1 MWWASDS
8 FAPAFIED
16 CSLWNKLKKAILF
29 GKLTES
35 VPRDVVIL
43 NEEGG
48 GGGGGDAITGGSA
61 PERGKPLR
69 SGTRGSRSRLR
80 TLGGPTHFEQF

>member
-1 MWWASDS
+1 MVNCMWWASDS

-35 VPRDVVIL
+35 VPSDVVIL

-48 GGGGGDAITGGSA
+48 GGGGG
-61 PERGKPLR
+61 
-69 SGTRGSRSRLR
+69 TR
-80 TLGGPTHFEQF
+80 

>member
-8 FAPAFIED
+8 FAPAFID
-16 CSLWNKLKKAILF
+16 LWNKLKKAILF

-35 VPRDVVIL
+35 IPSDVVIL

-48 GGGGGDAITGGSA
+48 VGGGGGG
-61 PERGKPLR
+61 
-69 SGTRGSRSRLR
+69 GTR
-80 TLGGPTHFEQF
+80 